1 MRPHNAIPYNDNTNI
16 SFKADARAVRP
27 YRQLSTKLPPYK
39 FQKAANRLSK
49 GHKLHYKRSRFALQ
63 DVAFHNTLNAS
74 TLHVSMFF
82 GSLMGYYNHVVSIKL
97 DFT

>member
-27 YRQLSTKLPPYK
+27 YRQLSTKLQSPN
-39 FQKAANRLSK
+39 FQKAANCLSK
-49 GHKLHYKRSRFALQ
+49 RHKLHAERPRFALQ
-63 DVAFHNTLNAS
+63 NVVFHNVLNAN
-74 TLHVSMFF
+74 TLRVSMFF
-82 GSLMGYYNHVVSIKL
+82 GSLMGYYNNVVSIKL

>member
-1 MRPHNAIPYNDNTNI
+1 M
-16 SFKADARAVRP
+16 RP
-27 YRQLSTKLPPYK
+27 YRQLSTKIPPYK
-39 FQKAANRLSK
+39 FQKTANRLSK
-49 GHKLHYKRSRFALQ
+49 RHKLHAERSRFALQ
-63 DVAFHNTLNAS
+63 DVTFHNVLNAS

>member
-1 MRPHNAIPYNDNTNI
+1 MHAE
-16 SFKADARAVRP
+16 
-27 YRQLSTKLPPYK
+27 
-39 FQKAANRLSK
+39 
-49 GHKLHYKRSRFALQ
+49 RSRFALQ

-97 DFT
+97 DFM

>member
-1 MRPHNAIPYNDNTNI
+1 MRPHNVIPYNDNTAI
-16 SFKADARAVRP
+16 SIQSDARAVRP
-27 YRQLSTKLPPYK
+27 YGRMSTKLQSPN
-39 FQKAANRLSK
+39 FQTTANRLSK
-49 GHKLHYKRSRFALQ
+49 GHKLHAERSRFALQ

-82 GSLMGYYNHVVSIKL
+82 GSLMGYYNNVVSIKL

>member
-1 MRPHNAIPYNDNTNI
+1 MRPHNVIPYNDNTNI

-27 YRQLSTKLPPYK
+27 YRRMSTKLRPSN
-39 FQKAANRLSK
+39 FQTTANCLSK
-49 GHKLHYKRSRFALQ
+49 RHKLHAERSRFALQ

>member
-1 MRPHNAIPYNDNTNI
+1 MRPHNVIPYNDNTNI

-27 YRQLSTKLPPYK
+27 YRQLSTKLQSPN

-49 GHKLHYKRSRFALQ
+49 RHKLHAERPRFALQ

-97 DFT
+97 DFM

>member
-27 YRQLSTKLPPYK
+27 YTQLSTKLPPYK
-39 FQKAANRLSK
+39 FQKTANRLSK
-49 GHKLHYKRSRFALQ
+49 GHKLHAERPRFALQ
-63 DVAFHNTLNAS
+63 NVAFYKALNANTLR
-74 TLHVSMFF
+74 VSMFF